1 MSNHNKIVKLFENI
15 KIKGKDDQDP
25 DKVANK
31 PKKKVYLKPPSNW
44 SAWKLMAFIKDNPE
58 YMDNEYFEEPILN
71 DGLYIAGKYA
81 SEIKTKRWPKFER
94 VYLFGEKK
102 EIVDVFHYSST
113 ERYIFKF
120 FSPSERSNELEILID
135 KSLRK
140 FKSKLNLAKKSD
152 QFLFSI
158 TSNKVSEKTL
168 TEIKKA
174 ALYGKAC
181 GLEWMQNQARDL
193 FLSFWELIVSRLAEL
208 PVTQADRDT
217 CAPSSRDQSQTF
229 SITKL
234 YHRLVNLNDGELSDL
249 FEDTTNEWTDR
260 LTNLFINSIKVST
273 RFDNDSELKPFKKCH
288 RIVSRVGDVLEKLGV
303 FPETLQKAL
312 ENQPYFW
319 FEYVGM
325 CSEQNKLV
333 SEEMLDKL
341 SSMYC
346 KAIKQVVSGE
356 SNDNYSSRS
365 MHECIKDFFEYLAK
379 SKQRS
384 EKIEEILLSLDS
396 LHLAKEYVNAFQ

>member
-1 MSNHNKIVKLFENI
+1 MSNHNKIVKLFEGI
-15 KIKGKDDQDP
+15 KIKVKDEQDP
-25 DKVANK
+25 DRVESK
-31 PKKKVYLKPPSNW
+31 PKKKVYQKPPSNW
-44 SAWKLMAFIKDNPE
+44 SAWKVVEFIKDNPE

-71 DGLYIAGKYA
+71 DGLYMAGKYA

-94 VYLFGEKK
+94 VYLFEEKK
-102 EIVDVFHYSST
+102 ERVDIFSYSFV

-135 KSLRK
+135 KSLSK

-152 QFLFSI
+152 QFLFNI

-168 TEIKKA
+168 KEIKKA

-193 FLSFWELIVSRLAEL
+193 FLSFWELIVSKLAEL

-217 CAPSSRDQSQTF
+217 CAHSSGDTSQPF
-229 SITKL
+229 SVTKL
-234 YHRLVNLNDGELSDL
+234 YHRLVNLNDCELSDL

-273 RFDNDSELKPFKKCH
+273 RFDNDSELKSFKKCH
-288 RIVSRVGDVLEKLGV
+288 RIVSRVSEVLKNLGV
-303 FPETLQKAL
+303 FPENLQKAL

-325 CSEQNKLV
+325 CSKQNKLV
-333 SEEMLDKL
+333 SEEMLNKL

-346 KAIKQVVSGE
+346 EAIKQVVSGE
-356 SNDNYSSRS
+356 SSHNYSSRT
-365 MHECIKDFFEYLAK
+365 MHECVKDFFEYLAK

-384 EKIEEILLSLDS
+384 DKIEEILLSLDS
-396 LHLAKEYVNAFQ
+396 LFLAKEYVNAFQ